1 MKKEKILFANDLGY
15 GSVKASLNNEEIL
28 VPSLSSIVRAQDEET
43 PLALNE
49 KNLKSFANSIY
60 DNMNVT
66 IESPSVTS
74 DRQLFVGSAAT
85 KNR

>member
-49 KNLKSFANSIY
+49 KNLKTRI
-60 DNMNVT
+60 
-66 IESPSVTS
+66 
-74 DRQLFVGSAAT
+74 
-85 KNR
+85 K